1 MKQVKFLAIAFTLLM
16 SVAFTS
22 CMDSGTD
29 SKPQGVAIVEVKG
42 DGMMG
47 VTYFQMGEIKL
58 FPTSSSLAAVGT
70 TNGFKPSST
79 DIAYVLYEYDPE
91 SADNVNFETTKKLTV
106 DLRFAISLDATSHVV
121 TTPGSGN
128 DSVATAPI
136 IELSKSAVEADKEFT
151 IIGNHYLT
159 AGVNYYLS
167 GQKMHSLTMICYP
180 EEITADSEDL
190 KLYLRH
196 RSQEADSFTGGDMSS
211 AKVGGQYPSLFY
223 YAFDI
228 NSALTSFSMKTGGK
242 TPNNIIVET
251 DVNVNSTKLPDA
263 EKKTYTITYKSGK

>member
-1 MKQVKFLAIAFTLLM
+1 MKQLKFLAIAFSLLL

-29 SKPQGVAIVEVKG
+29 SKPQGVAIVEVKESS
-42 DGMMG
+42 MMG
-47 VTYFQMGEIKL
+47 MTYFQMGETTL
-58 FPTSSSLAAVGT
+58 YPTSSSLAAVGT

-91 SADNVNFETTKKLTV
+91 SADNANFQTTKKLTV
-106 DLRFAISLDATSHVV
+106 DLRFAISLDATSHVI
-121 TTPGSGN
+121 TTPGSAN

-136 IELSKSAVEADKEFT
+136 IELSKSAVEVEKEFA
-151 IIGNHYLT
+151 IIGNRYLV
-159 AGVNYYLS
+159 AGINYYLT
-167 GQKMHSLTMICYP
+167 GQKMHTFTLICYP
-180 EEITADSEDL
+180 DEITSDSEDL

-196 RSQEADSFTGGDMSS
+196 RSKETDSFTGGDMSS

-228 NSALTSFSMKTGGK
+228 NGAIDNFTMKTK
-242 TPNNIIVET
+242 KAPNNIIIET
-251 DVNVNSTKLPDA
+251 EVNANGVKLSDA
-263 EKKTYTITYKSGK
+263 EKKTYTVTYKSGK